1 MMKAQIMEFCE
12 GGSLYFRLLVYGQ
25 CTGPAFANHDMRSH
39 DNKSNIYTPS
49 QSNSGMKLSFAAS
62 PS

>member
-1 MMKAQIMEFCE
+1 MASAQVRH
-12 GGSLYFRLLVYGQ
+12 Y
-25 CTGPAFANHDMRSH
+25 ANHDMRSH

>member
-12 GGSLYFRLLVYGQ
+12 GGSLYFRLLVYGSAQ
-25 CTGPAFANHDMRSH
+25 VRHYANHDMRSH